1 MTQEQESEPEDP
13 IDLPQPSPERLPD
26 LTQTLRQ
33 IHQSLTTIF
42 HQEVATAGGAEAWL
56 TSRCPLARE
65 SLATVMIDQV
75 GVESIVLSN
84 TQAFWVGHEARLAEC
99 ARCPRDGAACAD
111 SPDRVKPGI
120 LVKLAV
126 VENAATERWRH
137 CERYQDYRM
146 AERLESVGVDRR
158 LSRVKIQRLSREPLA
173 HVIKAFDVFIGSGE
187 GKRAPNKQILIE
199 GPQCREY
206 AASLLR
212 ASMRN
217 FQNASYRSVHVPSLE
232 REAKNAITNK
242 EPFPLLELA
251 EVDVLVLDAVEP
263 DSLKK
268 ESWFRKELIWV
279 YERRRDQGLATII
292 TASFPVKGAFVGVSV
307 LRI

>member
-1 MTQEQESEPEDP
+1 MSEEQITESEGLT
-13 IDLPQPSPERLPD
+13 DLSPLSPVRLPD
-26 LTQTLRQ
+26 LTQTLQ
-33 IHQSLTTIF
+33 GIHQSLTTIF

-56 TSRCPLARE
+56 TSQCPLARA
-65 SLATVMIDQV
+65 SLATAMTDQAT
-75 GVESIVLSN
+75 VESVVLSN
-84 TQAFWVGHEARLAEC
+84 TQAFWVGHEARLEEC
-99 ARCPRDGAACAD
+99 ARCPRDGAACAE
-111 SPDRVKPGI
+111 SIDRVKPGV

-126 VENAATERWRH
+126 VENAATELWRY

-158 LSRVKIQRLSREPLA
+158 LTRVKIQRLSQEPLP

-199 GPQCREY
+199 GPQAREY

-212 ASMRN
+212 SAMRN

-242 EPFPLLELA
+242 EEFPLLELTR
-251 EVDVLVLDAVEP
+251 VDVLVLDSVEP

-268 ESWFRKELIWV
+268 DSWFRKELIWV
-279 YERRRDQGLATII
+279 YERRRDQGLATIL
-292 TASFPVKGAFVGVSV
+292 TATSPVKEAFVGVSV